1 MGVGLTAVLPFKQ
14 VSDNVSTLWLF
25 APQYAVP
32 NRTNQLGASN
42 FPDTAAQAVESPWS
56 ALGGPFL
63 SSCARTGLE
72 KGLHAM

>member
-1 MGVGLTAVLPFKQ
+1 MNWT
-14 VSDNVSTLWLF
+14 
-25 APQYAVP
+25 
-32 NRTNQLGASN
+32 RTHN
-42 FPDTAAQAVESPWS
+42 FPDTAAHQAVESPWS